1 MKSFVQYI
9 IKNLVDKPDEVHI
22 NELVGNSSLMLE
34 ISVAKSDIGK
44 IIGREGKTIKAIR
57 SLLIPIASR
66 NKLHVTVEIL
76 EHPVTPDNN
85 TTPKTTKAAF
95 SLEENTSDQPKN
107 SSDNTNLVTK

>member
-1 MKSFVQYI
+1 MKPFVQYI

-76 EHPVTPDNN
+76 EHPVSPDN
-85 TTPKTTKAAF
+85 TTNKTTKATF
-95 SLEENTSDQPKN
+95 SLDDNASNHPK
-107 SSDNTNLVTK
+107 SSDSTSLITE